1 MKIYERYKDSGIEWI
16 GGIPEHWEVSRLK
29 FVGESIIGLTY
40 SPEEVTEDESGYLV
54 LRSSNIQSGKL
65 SLDDNVFVK
74 KQINEKLITRKNDIL
89 ICARNGSVDL
99 VGKNILIDERTAGQT
114 FGAFMTVFRGRSN
127 QFVYWFFNSP
137 FFDAQK
143 GAFSTSTINQLT
155 SNILNNLI
163 TTIPPLSEQTA
174 IANYLDTKTTE
185 IDQIV
190 ADKEALINLYE
201 EEKKALINEAVT
213 KGVPNSS
220 PFGGGREGA
229 LKPSGVEWLGNVPEH
244 WKVNKFGRVAFF
256 QEGPGL
262 RHWQFADEGI
272 KVICVTN
279 IVPPK
284 IDFSNYTKYISIEEY
299 QNTYRHFTVSKGD
312 ILLASSGAS
321 WGKVSEYLDDE
332 AVILNTSTIRL
343 NANSQGIV
351 IKEFIKWLIQCA
363 YISEHL
369 TLLLTGSCQPNFGP
383 THLNQL
389 VCAYPVDIAEQT
401 YIVQYIERE
410 TANIN
415 DKINQIKQE
424 IALLKEYRQALIFE
438 AVTGKICVH

>member
-1 MKIYERYKDSGIEWI
+1 MKTYDSCKDSGIDWI

-74 KQINEKLITRKNDIL
+74 KQINEKLIARKNDIL

-185 IDQIV
+185 IDQVV

-201 EEKKALINEAVT
+201 QEKKALINEAVT
-213 KGVPNSS
+213 KGVTLSGVETQNSS

-229 LKPSGVEWLGNVPEH
+229 FKPSGIDWLGEVPEH
-244 WKVNKFGRVAFF
+244 WEVKKLKYVMQSMNTQRIPLSSEERGGMIERVYDYYGASGIIDQVEDYIFDEPLLLIGEDGANLLSRNSRLVFIAKGKYWVNNHAHILKEKYGVLEYYCELLEQYDFTV
-256 QEGPGL
+256 
-262 RHWQFADEGI
+262 W
-272 KVICVTN
+272 VTGSAQPKLTSEN
-279 IVPPK
+279 LMNIEVIVPP
-284 IDFSNYTKYISIEEY
+284 
-299 QNTYRHFTVSKGD
+299 
-312 ILLASSGAS
+312 IL
-321 WGKVSEYLDDE
+321 
-332 AVILNTSTIRL
+332 
-343 NANSQGIV
+343 
-351 IKEFIKWLIQCA
+351 
-363 YISEHL
+363 
-369 TLLLTGSCQPNFGP
+369 
-383 THLNQL
+383 
-389 VCAYPVDIAEQT
+389 EQT
-401 YIVQYIERE
+401 AIVHHIETE
-410 TANIN
+410 TTKIN
-415 DKINQIKQE
+415 DKISQIKQE
-424 IALLKEYRQALIFE
+424 IELLKEYRQALIFE

>member
-1 MKIYERYKDSGIEWI
+1 MKTYDSYKDSGIDWI

-65 SLDDNVFVK
+65 SLVDNVFVK

-174 IANYLDTKTTE
+174 IANYLDAKTTE
-185 IDQIV
+185 IDQVV
-190 ADKEALINLYE
+190 ANKEALVNLYE

-213 KGVPNSS
+213 KGVTLSGVETSS
-220 PFGGGREGA
+220 PK
-229 LKPSGVEWLGNVPEH
+229 LKPSGIDWLGEIPKHWEAVPLTKYLDSIVDYRGRTPNKVEEGVFLVTAKNVKNGIIDYKLSEEFVSEEEQKEYMKRGEVKIGDVLFTTEAPLGE
-244 WKVNKFGRVAFF
+244 VANIDRIDICLAQRIIKFRANEYFLNNYFLKYWLRSYSF
-256 QEGPGL
+256 QQDLQTYATGSTAL
-262 RHWQFADEGI
+262 GI
-272 KVICVTN
+272 KASKLNNLGLVL
-279 IVPPK
+279 PPL
-284 IDFSNYTKYISIEEY
+284 E
-299 QNTYRHFTVSKGD
+299 
-312 ILLASSGAS
+312 
-321 WGKVSEYLDDE
+321 
-332 AVILNTSTIRL
+332 
-343 NANSQGIV
+343 
-351 IKEFIKWLIQCA
+351 
-363 YISEHL
+363 
-369 TLLLTGSCQPNFGP
+369 
-383 THLNQL
+383 
-389 VCAYPVDIAEQT
+389 EQT
-401 YIVQYIERE
+401 AIVRHIETE
-410 TANIN
+410 TTKIN
-415 DKINQIKQE
+415 DKINLIKQE
-424 IALLKEYRQALIFE
+424 IELLKEYRQALIFE
-438 AVTGKICVH
+438 AVTGKIRVH